1 MALDLHYLSPR
12 KILAKLQAASRRN
25 VDSAVGEPGKD
36 KKPQK
41 DPGEGQVKMLPQ
53 QATCPSWLCSQCL
66 CAGSLRYGLADFVL
80 LLLSIAEVMDSLQ
93 GLLSSKTAPKPF
105 LPSDQ
110 LCGCTQMNT

>member
-1 MALDLHYLSPR
+1 M
-12 KILAKLQAASRRN
+12 
-25 VDSAVGEPGKD
+25 DSAVGEPGKD

-80 LLLSIAEVMDSLQ
+80 LLLS
-93 GLLSSKTAPKPF
+93 SSGDGQPAGPF
-105 LPSDQ
+105 VFQDGSQTLPSQ
-110 LCGCTQMNT
+110 